1 MYKVS
6 FQGSE
11 IGYTEDKRE
20 LQNKIN
26 NYIEKGDSKTV
37 AFVDVEDKPEYTM
50 CLIKKGL
57 VANDNEI
64 FNIIISSGTPYYKYY
79 AIMENGEEK
88 YYVSSYAECE
98 EVIAE
103 LKNKD
108 SKNQDD
114 VTYSLK
120 YEPELKDFTDTA
132 TIVSALYVKKPVVKK
147 TSKIS
152 TSTTINYSKVNLGI
166 SLIRPVNG
174 SITSRFGASSY
185 RRSSRHTGLDIAN
198 SKGTPIK
205 AAAAG
210 TVSYASWKGSYGNLI
225 VIDHGGGIQTYYGH
239 LSSIG
244 VSVGQSV
251 GQGQVIAAM
260 GSTGNSTGPHLHFEI
275 RTGGVALNPQ
285 NYLY

>member
-152 TSTTINYSKVNLGI
+152 TSTTINYSKVSLGI

>member
-79 AIMENGEEK
+79 AIMEKGEEK

-147 TSKIS
+147 SSKIS
-152 TSTTINYSKVNLGI
+152 TSTTINYSKVSLGI

-205 AAAAG
+205 AAAGG
-210 TVSYASWKGSYGNLI
+210 TVSYASWKGPYGNLI

-251 GQGQVIAAM
+251 GQGQVIGAM

-275 RTGGVALNPQ
+275 RSGGVALNPQ

>member
-79 AIMENGEEK
+79 AIMEKGEEK

-132 TIVSALYVKKPVVKK
+132 TIVSALYVKKPVAKK
-147 TSKIS
+147 SSKIS
-152 TSTTINYSKVNLGI
+152 TSTTINYSKVSLGI

-205 AAAAG
+205 AAAGG
-210 TVSYASWKGSYGNLI
+210 TVSFASWKGSYGNLI

-251 GQGQVIAAM
+251 GQGQVIGAM

-275 RTGGVALNPQ
+275 RSGGVALNPQ